1 MWVCS
6 CHRVTDTEIRE
17 LLKRPDVVD
26 EHDVGAACGAG
37 TCCGGCLPEIRRL
50 CAQAARTEEVLLPT
64 G

>member
-6 CHRVTDTEIRE
+6 CNQVTDTEIKA
-17 LLKRPDVVD
+17 LLARPDVND
-26 EHDVGAACGAG
+26 EHDVGEACGAG

-50 CAQAARTEEVLLPT
+50 CAQAALAREALLPT